1 MIIFFSRL
9 FRWTTEES
17 KSDTFQDQSMKE
29 AAQENYSNPRGSV
42 FTSSIG
48 YEDIDDDSDDDYREP
63 NPNYI
68 PMDDY
73 DSCSWMYDP
82 DNDYD

>member
-1 MIIFFSRL
+1 MIKFLNSL
-9 FRWTTEES
+9 FGWTKEES
-17 KSDTFQDQSMKE
+17 NSDTFHTQITSQ
-29 AAQENYSNPRGSV
+29 AANENYSSQSV
-42 FTSSIG
+42 SAFTSSIG

-73 DSCSWMYDP
+73 DSSSWMYDP